1 MKTLTTQLSIAV
13 CAALAAG
20 AVQAQTTLKPDG
32 NWRGSIG
39 AGLSITDGN
48 SKSSAFNFNGETVRL
63 TEQDKARIYGT
74 APIRQE

>member
-20 AVQAQTTLKPDG
+20 AVQAQTTLKTDG

-39 AGLSITDGN
+39 AGYSATSGN
-48 SKSSAFNFNGETVRL
+48 TKSSSL
-63 TEQDKARIYGT
+63 TCIIHENREWKCRALDFRVTQG
-74 APIRQE
+74 